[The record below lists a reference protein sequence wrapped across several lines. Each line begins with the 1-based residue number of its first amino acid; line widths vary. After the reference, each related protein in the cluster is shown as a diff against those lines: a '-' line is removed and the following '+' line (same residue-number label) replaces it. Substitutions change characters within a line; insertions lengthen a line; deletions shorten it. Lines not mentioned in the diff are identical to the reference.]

1 MDLSLSRAP
10 AATAAILGT
19 LVLVLFLRDARCTAR
34 RRAETP
40 PRPWSRMGIRISSG
54 GCLGHVRRII
64 LVSSAGVCCVRGSY
78 VRTVSRLPVSDR
90 LSAEAPC
97 CADPVEHRELRRL
110 SIGKWMSMLEWNHC
124 DGRPEDSPPR
134 RQKLPRMEPAH
145 GFVEYLG
152 HEQGV
157 RGVCSARQALRC
169 ACMLSAY
176 GVLLMHPTYCAGME
190 ACTQIWCLLQDRGSS
205 GFIESRSSL
214 CQISYTVHKTRV
226 KVREPGHSY
235 RRMRI

>member
-1 MDLSLSRAP
+1 MH
-10 AATAAILGT
+10 
-19 LVLVLFLRDARCTAR
+19 VAR
-34 RRAETP
+34 RAGERGLHRVLGVGCGYEYPKADASGTFVE
-40 PRPWSRMGIRISSG
+40 SS
-54 GCLGHVRRII
+54 
-64 LVSSAGVCCVRGSY
+64 SY
-78 VRTVSRLPVSDR
+78 RLLWYAAYAVRTVSRLPVSDR

-97 CADPVEHRELRRL
+97 CADPFEHRELRRL
-110 SIGKWMSMLEWNHC
+110 WIGKWMSMLEWDHC

-134 RQKLPRMEPAH
+134 RRKLPRMEPAH

-169 ACMLSAY
+169 GCMLSAC
-176 GVLLMHPTYCAGME
+176 GVLLMHPTYCAGTE
-190 ACTQIWCLLQDRGSS
+190 ACTQIWCLRQDRGSS
-205 GFIESRSSL
+205 GFIDSRSSL